1 MGVRGTDR
9 GAPPIA
15 KSVEFSSV
23 PGREGLHL
31 LGQSLRK
38 KNPFFAALFRILT
51 PRGCHS
57 KPRNGI
63 KSPRGKTCPIY
74 FPRQQRRSLVGSGG
88 RVRCAEA
95 FLR

>member
-9 GAPPIA
+9 GGPPIA

-23 PGREGLHL
+23 PGREGHHL

-51 PRGCHS
+51 LGIVVS
-57 KPRNGI
+57 K
-63 KSPRGKTCPIY
+63 K
-74 FPRQQRRSLVGSGG
+74 VGSGLFMVKQFSNHTG
-88 RVRCAEA
+88 NHW
-95 FLR
+95 LHS